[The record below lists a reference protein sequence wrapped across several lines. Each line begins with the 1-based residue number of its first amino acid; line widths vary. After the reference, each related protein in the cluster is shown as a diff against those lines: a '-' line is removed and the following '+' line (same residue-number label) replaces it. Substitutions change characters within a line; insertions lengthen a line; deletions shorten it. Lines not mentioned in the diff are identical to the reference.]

1 MTPKLML
8 FQPLRVAGPSDAV
21 DEFMNHD
28 AHNRRNEQHNPCGRG
43 AKKLTDGP
51 AIVPNQEKQ
60 SGERDAHHTH
70 DDNGKD
76 VCLDQV
82 DGYFPSVA
90 AFNLLERR
98 LFLLDVDIL
107 SSSIFLLILLSEVN
121 YSLNNRWANIVR

>member
-1 MTPKLML
+1 MWARCQKSSRM
-8 FQPLRVAGPSDAV
+8 G
-21 DEFMNHD
+21 
-28 AHNRRNEQHNPCGRG
+28 RRSCR
-43 AKKLTDGP
+43 
-51 AIVPNQEKQ
+51 QEKQ

-98 LFLLDVDIL
+98 LFLLDIDIL
-107 SSSIFLLILLSEVN
+107 FFFHLLT
-121 YSLNNRWANIVR
+121 YSAFGS